1 MLQPNNELHN
11 GHGHSA
17 VTHGHAPDRQRLP
30 PSGLNLKDYV
40 EQVELDLIRQALERS
55 RGVVASAARLL
66 CLRRTTLVEKMRKY
80 RNLNQRFTTAA

>member
-1 MLQPNNELHN
+1 MLEHRQESTN
-11 GHGHSA
+11 GHTQGSM
-17 VTHGHAPDRQRLP
+17 TNGHAPDRLRLP

-40 EQVELDLIRQALERS
+40 EKVELDLIRQALERS

-80 RNLNQRFTTAA
+80 RNLNQRFTAAG